1 MIVRRDDYII
11 LILIGFLTLTTL
23 VQIFSFERSFSIP
36 ESSDSV
42 ATSSNG
48 IPDNILEPDGIDEK
62 SNQTENKSMKPL
74 AEILELAGVEV
85 DDELR
90 QSLPPVEGVVEM
102 YGSEPVIIGTDR
114 CEAFQNSIIKGEGF
128 LGPAGMFN
136 TVC

>member
-90 QSLPPVEGVVEM
+90 QSLPPVEGVIEM

-128 LGPAGMFN
+128 VGPAGMFN

>member
-23 VQIFSFERSFSIP
+23 VQIFSFERSFLIA
-36 ESSDSV
+36 ESSNSV
-42 ATSSNG
+42 AASSNG
-48 IPDNILEPDGIDEK
+48 IPDKFLEPDGIDEK
-62 SNQTENKSMKPL
+62 SNKTENISMKPL

-85 DDELR
+85 DDELQ

>member
-11 LILIGFLTLTTL
+11 LILMGFLALTTL